1 MRLRVFLERV
11 GDGEGRTEQ
20 GLERCV
26 GFGEGGMMRLA
37 ACLAVLGSASAQET
51 ACTGE
56 DCETPAEEG
65 EHLSH
70 GRATEEGHTVHYGGH
85 LSAKKASEPCVP
97 VICDDELRLH
107 DPLDAQG
114 CKNYTVFNFL
124 KNETE
129 SLVMT
134 CQGCVPHTCDFG
146 EHECI
151 PVSCEI
157 DGKVEGGHSFDP
169 CEQGHHGG
177 DGLAWWPFLLV
188 CLLMT
193 VCVTS
198 CLKNLGNGA
207 CCGKS
212 LNPPFTVVMFFL
224 GYTLSSLAS
233 GESEFAEALV
243 EESTGLLHVSEV
255 VWESINTWK
264 GAHPHVILF
273 VLLPPLLFEDA
284 SSMDYYVFRKVLLS
298 SILLAGPGV
307 GITMFMCAATTML
320 LFGFA
325 NECVVEEDHITH
337 NKYVVGTEEFEE
349 CLVFEG
355 DHPPESCTQCGK
367 DSPTVDQLPV
377 SVHLLLGG
385 MLAATDPV
393 AVCAVLNDLGCPDK
407 LNYMIAGESLLNDGT
422 AVVAFMVM
430 QSVAGGCPTD
440 GAKVL
445 ISLVRLGG
453 GGVVWG
459 LFMAAIAFN
468 YIKHL
473 RNPNIEITTLVVC
486 TLSTFWI
493 AENVISV
500 SGVLGTVVFG
510 VQTARTSFL
519 AMDEHTHHSNHA
531 FWSEV
536 GYVATSIIFILAG
549 VKSRDKIARFID
561 EAAGGVVDLHTTI
574 EVACEA
580 IDNKRECDEDSLC
593 IWKAG
598 NDKPCN
604 ANTVDEEFDVGNQ
617 MFMCVLL
624 WFILTIIRAA
634 TVCMLAPALRSIGYG
649 LTLKESIVMVWGGL
663 RGAVSLSL
671 ALLVDGNHMIGDR
684 ARELIFLQTAGIV
697 TMTLIVN
704 GTTSGMVYKWLEVYP
719 PNPFRPVLATQGL
732 RNLQLEMDKFIKGLN
747 SHWFHKN
754 AENMLVQQMF
764 PNFSESHIY
773 DGDLVDVKANDM
785 HTAWVDT
792 ITKGALVSPQ
802 RMGVNALN
810 AVKNG
815 AQLGMNM
822 LRVGYAAKEGMDP
835 NLDSS
840 QPDSYVEIGLRKG
853 DTYQTFETGV
863 IPCNA
868 NPTWTQDNST
878 KYFVP
883 DGPEPTTLFM
893 HVFENDI
900 GETDAYLGQATIELG
915 ELIDAGGTAEQTI
928 ELTTCT
934 HAIKLREYEGT
945 FPTKVSGSVTVRIE
959 CAAPTVQVTLLSGA
973 DLGKT
978 ETEDLH
984 KHGDHDTSGH
994 DHGHGH
1000 GGAHALLLKNV
1011 KRWIDESNESVDSK
1025 HAMYEILLTNIKTG
1039 FMHERESKIISVRT
1053 WNKLNA
1059 ALGIAYDLN
1068 TKDLENE
1075 VKFEKL
1081 KMAGSMSGERLAKLA
1096 VADPENF
1103 QTPIDALV
1111 NYVIDYADNGL
1122 PLGGKFTPS
1131 IWFTHRLTLGEMFLT
1146 TLSALKDLADAD
1158 TSELGQEFNKTIT
1171 NCTDRMRTKLF
1182 SLQAEAPSTWKAV
1195 HSLIA
1200 FKVVAAE
1207 FHHRVHMYQDQGF
1220 FQDTLVNAVEL
1231 AMDDR
1236 EQELDQY
1243 VHMDYVWIMFGFCSA
1258 FKCLADHP
1266 VVAVFSNDKEGI
1278 KNAYAKRQSE
1288 EAAAAFSKNETANPL
1303 PDDDEEGED

>member
-1 MRLRVFLERV
+1 VCAV
-11 GDGEGRTEQ
+11 PAAATVCAQSGEAYTLSGCEY
-20 GLERCV
+20 
-26 GFGEGGMMRLA
+26 
-37 ACLAVLGSASAQET
+37 T
-51 ACTGE
+51 ACVGE
-56 DCETPAEEG
+56 DCGQAAGG

-70 GRATEEGHTVHYGGH
+70 DRETEHGHTVHFGGH
-85 LSAKKASEPCVP
+85 LSAKKANEPCNP
-97 VICDDELRLH
+97 VICDDDLRLH

-114 CKNYTVFNFL
+114 CQNYTVFNYL

-129 SLVMT
+129 DLIMT
-134 CQGCVPHTCDFG
+134 CQGCIPHECDFG

-157 DGKVEGGHSFDP
+157 DGEIHGGHTFDP

-177 DGLAWWPFLLV
+177 DGLAWWPFLLI

-198 CLKNLGNGA
+198 CLKNMSNGA

-224 GYTLSSLAS
+224 GYMLSALAS
-233 GESEFAEALV
+233 GESEIAEVLV
-243 EESTGLLHVSEV
+243 EESTGLLHFSEV
-255 VWESINTWK
+255 FWESINTWK
-264 GAHPHVILF
+264 QAHPHVILF

-284 SSMDYYVFRKVLLS
+284 SSMDYYIFRKVLLS

-307 GITMFMCAATTML
+307 GITMFACAGTTML
-320 LFGFA
+320 IFGFA
-325 NECVVEEDHITH
+325 NECVVEEDHVTH
-337 NKYVVGTEEFEE
+337 KKYVVGTEEWEE
-349 CLVFEG
+349 CLSFSGE
-355 DHPPESCTQCGK
+355 HPPLQCTQCGK
-367 DSPTVDQLPV
+367 DSPTTDQLPV

-407 LNYMIAGESLLNDGT
+407 LNFMIAGESLLNDGT

-440 GAKVL
+440 AAGVL
-445 ISLVRLGG
+445 ISLVRLAG
-453 GGVVWG
+453 GGVVFG
-459 LFMAAIAFN
+459 LVMSAIAFN

-493 AENVISV
+493 AENVLGV

-531 FWSEV
+531 FWGEV

-561 EAAGGVVDLHTTI
+561 EAASGIVDVHTGI
-574 EVACEA
+574 EAACEA
-580 IDNKRECDEDSLC
+580 IEIKRDCDDDSLC
-593 IWKAG
+593 VWKAVEG
-598 NDKPCN
+598 QCQAN
-604 ANTVDEEFDVGNQ
+604 AVDEEFDVANQ

-634 TVCMLAPALRSIGYG
+634 TVLILSPILRSIGYG
-649 LTLKESIVMVWGGL
+649 LTMKEAAVMVWGGL

-732 RNLQLEMDKFIKGLN
+732 RNLQLEMDKFIYGLN
-747 SHWFHKN
+747 AHWFHKN
-754 AENMLVQQMF
+754 AETQLVQQIF
-764 PNFSESHIY
+764 PNFSEAHLY
-773 DGDLVDVKANDM
+773 DGDLVDVKHSVM
-785 HTAWVDT
+785 HQAWVET

-802 RMGVNALN
+802 RIGIN
-810 AVKNG
+810 AVSAIKNG
-815 AQLGMNM
+815 AQMGLNM
-822 LRVGYAAKEGMDP
+822 LRVGYTAKEGMDP
-835 NLDSS
+835 DLDPT
-840 QPDSYVEIGLRKG
+840 QPDSYVEIGLKKG
-853 DTYQTFETGV
+853 DTYQTFETG
-863 IPCNA
+863 IMPCNA
-868 NPTWTQDNST
+868 NPSWTDDNTT

-883 DGPEPTTLFM
+883 DGSDKTTLYM

-900 GETDAYLGQATIELG
+900 GEIDDYLGQAKLELD
-915 ELIDAGGTAEQTI
+915 ELIEAGGTVEQTI
-928 ELTTCT
+928 ELTTCS
-934 HAIKLREYEGT
+934 HNIKLREYQGT

-959 CAAPTVQVTLLSGA
+959 CNAPTVQVTLLKGT

-978 ETEDLH
+978 EKEDLL
-984 KHGDHDTSGH
+984 KHADHDKSGH
-994 DHGHGH
+994 EHGHGH
-1000 GGAHALLLKNV
+1000 GHGAAHALLLKNV

-1025 HAMYEILLTNIKTG
+1025 HAIYEILLTNIKTG
-1039 FMHERESKIISVRT
+1039 FVHEREAKIISVRT

-1068 TKDLENE
+1068 AKDMENDQK
-1075 VKFEKL
+1075 VEKL
-1081 KMAGSMSGERLAKLA
+1081 KMAGGSENDRLARMA
-1096 VADPENF
+1096 IGDPENF

-1122 PLGGKFTPS
+1122 PAGGKFVPS
-1131 IWFTHRLTLGEMFLT
+1131 VWFAHRLTLAEMFLV

-1158 TSELGQEFNKTIT
+1158 TSELGDEFNATIT
-1171 NCTDRMRTKLF
+1171 NCTDRARTKLF
-1182 SLQAEAPSTWKAV
+1182 QLQAEAPSTFKAA

-1220 FQDTLVNAVEL
+1220 FQENLVNAVEF

-1236 EQELDQY
+1236 EKELDQY
-1243 VHMDYVWIMFGFCSA
+1243 VHMDYVWVMFGMCSA

-1266 VVAVFSNDKEGI
+1266 VVCVFNNDKEGI
-1278 KNAYAKRQSE
+1278 KNAYAQRQAD
-1288 EAAAAFSKNETANPL
+1288 EAAQAFKTKETANPVVEKKS
-1303 PDDDEEGED
+1303 DDDEGQGGD